1 MDRWLVAKVSRHEF
15 TLSNGNKFYIR
26 RYDAFNSLKILGDV
40 QKRFL
45 APLVAVFEAVDSR
58 KDAKNGEDHF
68 VNAVEAMSQQL
79 DGDAL
84 VDLAR
89 KVLNPEFVTVVIDNG
104 EPQKLDEGSL
114 NLATDGIFDII
125 TLITEVLKHNYAE
138 LFTKGKTL
146 IGKAQETMAMR

>member
-1 MDRWLVAKVSRHEF
+1 MAKASRHEF
-15 TLSNGNKFYIR
+15 TLDNGNKFYIR

-45 APLVAVFEAVDSR
+45 APLVSVFEAVDTRSSGR
-58 KDAKNGEDHF
+58 TNGEDHF
-68 VNAVEAMSQQL
+68 VSAIENISRQL

-89 KVLNPEFVTVVIDNG
+89 KVLHPDYVTIVIDNG

-114 NLATDGIFDII
+114 NLATDGVFDVI
-125 TLITEVLKHNYAE
+125 TLVVEVLKYNYAD

-146 IGKAQETMAMR
+146 IGKAQETMAIR